1 MRFWLVIMA
10 AAALAGVAHGGVA
23 QGAVAPPI
31 ATPPVWQTLPPTPR
45 LPAPARQGRVA
56 VDGATIWYG
65 QYGFQNRGTP
75 VLLLHGGLAN
85 SDYFGLLVP
94 ALVRSGYRVIVMDSR
109 GHGRS
114 SPSTR
119 PYSYALMARDVV
131 GLLDHLGLRQVDL
144 VGWSDGGIVGLEL
157 GLNAPSRV
165 RRLYAFGTN
174 ASLDGLRPDY
184 DKQPVFARYIERSA
198 IESRAQGRSAAQH
211 ATFLGEISRMW
222 ASEPAFTP
230 DQLARIAI
238 PVTMALGQHDEAIA
252 RDHVVKI
259 DSALPNSVI
268 EVVPNVSHLA
278 MIQQPAQF
286 NASVIAFL
294 RWR

>member
-1 MRFWLVIMA
+1 MRLWLLIMMVM
-10 AAALAGVAHGGVA
+10 LPLGGAGAIA
-23 QGAVAPPI
+23 RTPPQD
-31 ATPPVWQTLPPTPR
+31 PVWQTLPPTPR
-45 LPAPARQGRVA
+45 LPVPARQGRVA

-65 QYGFQNRGTP
+65 EYGIGNRGTP

-85 SDYFGLLVP
+85 SNYFGLLVP

-114 SPSTR
+114 SPSSR
-119 PYSYALMARDVV
+119 PYSYALMARDVI
-131 GLLDHLGLRQVDL
+131 GLLDHLGQRQVDV

-157 GLNAPSRV
+157 GLNAPSRI

-174 ASLDGLRPDY
+174 ASLDGLRPEY
-184 DKQPVFARYIERSA
+184 DKKPVFARYIDRSA
-198 IESRAQGRSAAQH
+198 TESLAQGRSTAQH
-211 ATFLGEISRMW
+211 TAFLGEISRMW

-230 DQLARIAI
+230 AQLDRISI

-252 RDHVVKI
+252 RDHVVKV
-259 DSALPNSVI
+259 DAALANSVI
-268 EVVPNVSHLA
+268 EIMPNVSHVA